1 MKIVLPSAPVTRAQ
15 AFAANAMFFYT
26 GKPCKRGHLS
36 VRYVSTGACYDCLN
50 VYKTLAA
57 RNPYTLSLVPFDAT
71 GIWRPVHWDA
81 ATLQRAKVAV
91 QTFIDG
97 WKDDA
102 TPAAP
107 EPAGLQVRKVY
118 GERMFKTRDVQDTQG
133 HIHELWTTR
142 TGHPRMQM
150 TVPESGAAGARLLDM
165 FTEDVLRCP
174 EWVFADIGAGP
185 KWYVC
190 EHIDYALY
198 PVLLDD
204 AVAAAGATFGV
215 DGGA

>member
-1 MKIVLPSAPVTRAQ
+1 M
-15 AFAANAMFFYT
+15 
-26 GKPCKRGHLS
+26 
-36 VRYVSTGACYDCLN
+36 RYVSTGACYDCLN
-50 VYKTLAA
+50 MYKVEGA
-57 RNPYTLSLVPFDAT
+57 RNPYDHTLVPLDASNL
-71 GIWRPVHWDA
+71 WRPVHWDI
-81 ATLQRAKVAV
+81 ATLQRAKVAI
-91 QTFIDG
+91 QSFIDG

-107 EPAGLQVRKVY
+107 EPVGLQVRKVY
-118 GERMFKTRDVQDTQG
+118 GERMFKTREVQDTQG
-133 HIHELWTTR
+133 RIHELWSTR

-150 TVPESGAAGARLLDM
+150 TVPESGATGARLLDM

-174 EWVFADIGAGP
+174 EWVFADLGTGP
-185 KWYVC
+185 KWYAC

-198 PVLLDD
+198 PVLLDE